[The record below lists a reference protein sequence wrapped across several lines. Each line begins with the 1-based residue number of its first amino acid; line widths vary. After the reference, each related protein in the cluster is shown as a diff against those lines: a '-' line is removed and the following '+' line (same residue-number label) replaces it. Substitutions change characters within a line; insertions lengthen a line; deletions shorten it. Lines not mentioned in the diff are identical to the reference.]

1 MAESIVLTEYPV
13 LPLHF
18 PVFPAASQGSCDSFW
33 AVNYKSHV
41 SPKPKQLRDGVL
53 SPSLSSLSMVTLWA
67 TRFSST
73 ATRWK
78 WFRPPSLE
86 REMKLDRVKLL
97 TLRVYLSLQHSLA

>member
-41 SPKPKQLRDGVL
+41 NPKPRQLRDGVL
-53 SPSLSSLSMVTLWA
+53 SPSLSSLSMVTLRA
-67 TRFSST
+67 TCFSSM

-78 WFRPPSLE
+78 RFHPPSLE
-86 REMKLDRVKLL
+86 QGMKLDRVKLL
-97 TLRVYLSLQHSLA
+97 TLRLYLSLQHSLA